1 MESAMQQ
8 QWVQD
13 LPEVILFILGF
24 GGLAGAMLM
33 VVKLWKEFVPDGET
47 ALAKDIAA
55 IKSDI
60 HDVRK
65 RVGMLE
71 IDIAKID
78 HPAISRRFDTIEHKI
93 DRLNDLLIERL
104 TKLG

>member
-1 MESAMQQ
+1 MQTE
-8 QWVQD
+8 WAKD
-13 LPEVILFILGF
+13 LPDVILFILGL
-24 GGLAGAMLM
+24 GGLAGALLL
-33 VVKLWKEFVPDGET
+33 VVRLWKEFVPDNDSV
-47 ALAKDIAA
+47 LSRDIAA
-55 IKSDI
+55 IKADV

-78 HPAISRRFDTIEHKI
+78 HPAIARRFDTIEQKI

-104 TKLG
+104 TKMG

>member
-1 MESAMQQ
+1 MQQQ

-13 LPEVILFILGF
+13 LPDVILFIIGV
-24 GGLAGAMLM
+24 GGLAGALLM
-33 VVKLWKEFVPDGET
+33 VVKLWKEFVPDGDT
-47 ALAKDIAA
+47 MLSRDIAS
-55 IKSDI
+55 IKADV

-71 IDIAKID
+71 LDIAKID
-78 HPAISRRFDTIEHKI
+78 HPAIARRFDTIEQKI